1 MDSTRKLDGQELQP
15 PRESLWV
22 PIVAPVIWSTHF
34 TVCYI
39 WVAMACGRFASFDRA
54 RTGVALLTAV
64 AAAAIAVCF
73 VYGLSRHGYRLP
85 DRPNDDGTP
94 EDRTRFMAFTTMLLA
109 ALSLVATLYAGI
121 AAMAVGECL

>member
-1 MDSTRKLDGQELQP
+1 MTMNTIR

-22 PIVAPVIWSTHF
+22 PIVAPVTWSTHF

-39 WVAMACGRFASFDRA
+39 WVAMACGRFGSFDRA
-54 RTGVALLTAV
+54 RTGVAIATAAAV
-64 AAAAIAVCF
+64 AVIVGCLI
-73 VYGLSRHGYRLP
+73 YGLYRHGYRLP

-109 ALSLVATLYAGI
+109 ALSLVGTLYVGI
-121 AAMAVGECL
+121 AAMAVGGCL

>member
-1 MDSTRKLDGQELQP
+1 MKMHSTRR
-15 PRESLWV
+15 RERLWA

-39 WVAMACGRFASFDRA
+39 WVAMACGRFGSFDRA
-54 RTGVALLTAV
+54 RTGVAILTAAAV
-64 AAAAIAVCF
+64 AAIATCLW
-73 VYGLSRHGYRLP
+73 YGLRQHGYRLP

-109 ALSLVATLYAGI
+109 ALSLLGTLYVGV
-121 AAMAVGECL
+121 AVGAVGGCR